1 MTPEVSAALEPAL
14 KVLGLSHEEAKQLVC
29 SGRLRRLQSG
39 ESLSEQGRVPTQ
51 FHLLVEGLCHGVYH
65 SENGRHYSKEFYWE
79 GDWVIGYESL
89 LEQGPMPFG
98 LQALTPSSVIVL
110 PMTLLQGWRSRRHPA
125 YLTLLETQLLFKE
138 RKERLL
144 LLSTPEQRY
153 RHFCEHYPQL
163 LTRLADYQIAAYLG
177 ITPISL
183 SRIKSRLNK
192 G

>member
-1 MTPEVSAALEPAL
+1 MTPEACASLQRVLQQ
-14 KVLGLSHEEAKQLVC
+14 LGLTGEEATQLAC
-29 SGRLRRLQSG
+29 LGKLRQIRSG
-39 ESLSEQGRVPTQ
+39 ETLSAQGQVPTQ
-51 FHLLVEGLCHGVYH
+51 FHLLLEGVCHGVYH
-65 SENGRHYSKEFYWE
+65 TENGRHYSKEFYWE

-89 LEQGPMPFG
+89 LTGEPLPFEFQAVTDST
-98 LQALTPSSVIVL
+98 LVALTMEPLSR
-110 PMTLLQGWRSRRHPA
+110 WREQRHPA

-163 LTRLADYQIAAYLG
+163 LQRLADYQIAAYLG

>member
-1 MTPEVSAALEPAL
+1 MTPEVTATLEQALAQ
-14 KVLGLSHEEAKQLVC
+14 LGLTPYEANQLARA
-29 SGRLRRLQSG
+29 GRLRQLGSG
-39 ESLSEQGRVPTQ
+39 ETLSEQGRVPAQ
-51 FHLLVEGLCHGVYH
+51 FHLLLEGLCHGVYH
-65 SENGRHYSKEFYWE
+65 TENGRHYSKEFYWE

-89 LEQGPMPFG
+89 LDGGPLPFAF
-98 LQALTPSSVIVL
+98 QALTDS
-110 PMTLLQGWRSRRHPA
+110 TLVALTIEQLSLWRQQRHPA
-125 YLTLLETQLLFKE
+125 YLKLLETQLLFKE

-163 LTRLADYQIAAYLG
+163 LQRLADYQIAAYLG

>member
-1 MTPEVSAALEPAL
+1 MTPEVCATLELALGQ
-14 KVLGLSHEEAKQLVC
+14 LGLTAHEVNQLAQA
-29 SGRLRRLQSG
+29 GKLRRLRPG
-39 ESLSEQGRVPTQ
+39 ETLSEQGRVPGQ

-65 SENGRHYSKEFYWE
+65 TESGRHYSKEFYWE

-89 LEQGPMPFG
+89 LDGIPLPFEF
-98 LQALTPSSVIVL
+98 QAITDSTLMAL
-110 PMTLLQGWRSRRHPA
+110 PLDQLSQWRNQRHLA

-163 LTRLADYQIAAYLG
+163 LQRLADYQIAAYLG